1 MSFHSTDSSNG
12 LPLRSTHG
20 APGCP
25 SLINHRPSDHHVDPK
40 IERHPLDHII
50 HGFRKK
56 RPHKG
61 PSVLYDAEIDEMTPP
76 EAEVAPPV
84 VTGDVRRQAQF
95 DPLNWFTSLFQYK
108 GSAIHIFPI
117 LLVNVFAVV
126 IFLVVF
132 YVIPW
137 DVSRGITKHTQ
148 NDVFYLSFPLFF
160 LLAMRVQLCYNR
172 WWEARSLWGLTISRS
187 RNLARLA
194 ILYLPRQDRPRF
206 CALIVAWAVAKK
218 RHLRDERTMLLE
230 LADVLGPCD
239 RRDAATAKHPPL
251 WFLDALSRYVAET
264 EAAGG
269 MDSQQAQNFHDQH
282 QWPSGC

>member
-1 MSFHSTDSSNG
+1 M
-12 LPLRSTHG
+12 
-20 APGCP
+20 
-25 SLINHRPSDHHVDPK
+25 
-40 IERHPLDHII
+40 
-50 HGFRKK
+50 
-56 RPHKG
+56 
-61 PSVLYDAEIDEMTPP
+61 
-76 EAEVAPPV
+76 
-84 VTGDVRRQAQF
+84 
-95 DPLNWFTSLFQYK
+95 
-108 GSAIHIFPI
+108 
-117 LLVNVFAVV
+117 
-126 IFLVVF
+126 
-132 YVIPW
+132 
-137 DVSRGITKHTQ
+137 KHTQ
-148 NDVFYLSFPLFF
+148 TDAVYLSFPLFF
-160 LLAMRVQLCYNR
+160 LLNMRVRLCYDR
-172 WWEARSLWGLTISRS
+172 WRAAARERVAGGVAAPARAGSLQSGRSRPRRPPGGPRDQRARPSDGPRDERARLPGGPRDERASLPAKCRRPPLRWEARSLWGLTISRS

-269 MDSQQAQNFHDQH
+269 MDSQQAQCFHDQH

>member
-1 MSFHSTDSSNG
+1 MSTSQVQGLGDSHFPDLTRQRFCRCHISRCDPGRSAPRRLAATPRQLNG
-12 LPLRSTHG
+12 TRSRGKRSDGDDDGT
-20 APGCP
+20 
-25 SLINHRPSDHHVDPK
+25 RP
-40 IERHPLDHII
+40 
-50 HGFRKK
+50 
-56 RPHKG
+56 
-61 PSVLYDAEIDEMTPP
+61 PP
-76 EAEVAPPV
+76 
-84 VTGDVRRQAQF
+84 Q
-95 DPLNWFTSLFQYK
+95 
-108 GSAIHIFPI
+108 
-117 LLVNVFAVV
+117 
-126 IFLVVF
+126 VVF

-148 NDVFYLSFPLFF
+148 NDVFYLSSAAAARNIRRRRNASTRRFPLFF

-269 MDSQQAQNFHDQH
+269 MDSQQAQCFHDQH